1 MIPVQDIYYLELTN
15 KWRSGVDIARLV
27 QEVVLKPWSINVV
40 AALQNNLWPS
50 SNTSHPSE
58 EAI

>member
-1 MIPVQDIYYLELTN
+1 MIPVQDIYYSELTN

-40 AALQNNLWPS
+40 AALQNNLWAS

-58 EAI
+58 QAI